1 MIPHFRIRS
10 FLQHAYGYYSHFR
23 FGLAIIAASL
33 RRFSHPTLRCFLFA
47 SKVALTSSSDLR
59 KTEGFYACDDILRL
73 SLKFQIFS
81 HFFETSLTPSIISA
95 TDDRTSTST
104 TPRYVLSFLLTLNQL
119 TTQFKGLRQLFAS
132 HSIASTFASTF
143 FAYHSSKTKKRSF
156 ILLLRTLYYILQFT
170 LI

>member
-1 MIPHFRIRS
+1 MIPHFHIQS

-73 SLKFQIFS
+73 SLNSKFSLAFS
-81 HFFETSLTPSIISA
+81 KHRLLHRLYLQQMIALRLQP
-95 TDDRTSTST
+95 
-104 TPRYVLSFLLTLNQL
+104 PRAMSSVSF
-119 TTQFKGLRQLFAS
+119 
-132 HSIASTFASTF
+132 
-143 FAYHSSKTKKRSF
+143 
-156 ILLLRTLYYILQFT
+156 
-170 LI
+170 